1 MSLLLPSRR
10 QFLLTCAALAS
21 QPSLAWAQDGGTAAG
36 FRPLRGGEIL
46 PTPDFDRLAPNPYRF
61 GIRPHRRGGVRLERV
76 ARPLETPSGPK
87 YLIHNYGH
95 GGGGITLAF
104 GCADVVKG
112 HVEAIVTQTL
122 LRPPGRVSV
131 AVIGAGVI
139 GLAVASEL
147 KRWRPE
153 LDVTIYAKNVNRRH
167 QVDVTATTSWVAGG
181 QFEPS
186 GIWRE
191 YWSEDEDDNR
201 IDLLHDLVARSA
213 ARLRQIQ
220 DAGKAAAYGIFA
232 RRNYTLRRYDEDGD
246 AIGSEGFDRG
256 TPRSVIA
263 APAEGLLPFAHLKA
277 VQGREYRTW
286 LIDPTV
292 FLPRLAEEL
301 RKAAVRF
308 ESRALRT
315 VDDVRAL
322 PAEIIV
328 NCTGLGAGALF
339 CDQNVVP
346 IRGQLVILNNP
357 NKLKYFFSGG
367 CDADAAYVFARSNDI
382 VVGGTYEYNEAGAPT
397 DDGAYDAILKRAADI
412 FAGRARCVRQN
423 LTI

>member
-1 MSLLLPSRR
+1 MSLLIPSRR
-10 QFLLTCAALAS
+10 QFLLACAALACE
-21 QPSLAWAQDGGTAAG
+21 PPFAWARETGREVAPG
-36 FRPLRGGEIL
+36 RLRGGEIL
-46 PTPDFDRLAPNPYRF
+46 PTADFDQLAPNPYRF
-61 GIRPHRRGGVRLERV
+61 GVRPHRRGGVRLERV
-76 ARPLETPSGPK
+76 ARPLETPQGPK
-87 YLIHNYGH
+87 HLIHNYGH

-112 HVEAIVTQTL
+112 HVERIVAEA
-122 LRPPGRVSV
+122 LRCPAERVSV

-147 KRWRPE
+147 KRWRPQ
-153 LDVTIYAKNVNRRH
+153 LAVTVYAKNVDRRRR
-167 QVDVTATTSWVAGG
+167 VDVAATTSWVAGG

-191 YWSEDEDDNR
+191 YWSDDEDDNR
-201 IDLLHDLVARSA
+201 MEILHDLVARSA
-213 ARLRQIQ
+213 ARLRQLQ
-220 DAGKAAAYGIFA
+220 AGGTARAYGIFA

-263 APAEGLLPFAHLKA
+263 APAEGLLPFAQLRA

-286 LIDPTV
+286 LIDPTIL
-292 FLPRLAEEL
+292 LPRLVADL

-308 ESRALRT
+308 EPRTLHT

-322 PAEIIV
+322 PAQIIV
-328 NCTGLGAGALF
+328 NCTGLGAGTLF
-339 CDQNVVP
+339 GDQNVVP

-357 NKLKYFFSGG
+357 SKIKYFFSGG
-367 CDADAAYVFARSNDI
+367 CDADAAYLFARSSDI
-382 VVGGTYEYNEAGAPT
+382 VVGGTYEYNEAGAPS
-397 DDGAYDAILKRAADI
+397 DEGAYATILRRATDI
-412 FAGRARCVRQN
+412 FAGRANCVRQN
-423 LTI
+423 AVI